1 MSRTLI
7 FTTLLAIALCSLPA
21 LAQGQRPERPDRRTQ
36 PRARQQDHALRVGQY
51 APTFTLNSYDG
62 ESKTDVKEFRGKRP
76 VIVFF
81 GSYT

>member
-7 FTTLLAIALCSLPA
+7 FTTLLAIALTSLPA
-21 LAQGQRPERPDRRTQ
+21 LAQGERPQRPDRREQ
-36 PRARQQDHALRVGQY
+36 PRARLQDRSLRVGQS
-51 APTFTLNSYDG
+51 APTFTLPSFDG
-62 ESKTDVKEFRGKRP
+62 ESKTEVKEFRGKRP